1 MRKITE
7 KFIAWCADDSAA
19 ARFERSVVQGVVA
32 VIAVG
37 VTTGE
42 WGAAAATG
50 AIMAVISPIQKA
62 LGSKGEVE

>member
-7 KFIAWCADDSAA
+7 KFIGWCADDSAA
-19 ARFERSVVQGVVA
+19 ARFERSVVQGVIA

-62 LGSKGEVE
+62 LGNKGEVE